1 MIRLGITGG
10 IGSGKSYVS
19 HLLAETGIP
28 VYDTDSNAKRLM
40 MEHPSIQKQLV
51 ELLGTNVYV
60 EGRLNKPLLAEYLF
74 SSSELSLIHI
84 SEPTRP

>member
-28 VYDTDSNAKRLM
+28 VYDTDSNAK
-40 MEHPSIQKQLV
+40 
-51 ELLGTNVYV
+51 
-60 EGRLNKPLLAEYLF
+60 
-74 SSSELSLIHI
+74 
-84 SEPTRP
+84 